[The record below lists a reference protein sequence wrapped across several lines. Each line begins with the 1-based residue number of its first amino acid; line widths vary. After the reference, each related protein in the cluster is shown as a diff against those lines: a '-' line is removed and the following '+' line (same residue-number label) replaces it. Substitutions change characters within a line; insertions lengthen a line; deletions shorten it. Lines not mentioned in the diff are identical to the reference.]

1 MVKLACWNLFSLS
14 QRVEKLKKK
23 KGKKKKLSNLNLLS
37 VQAAPLGTA
46 PSSRW
51 VPLPARLGLTATV
64 QTQKGSQHAGTI
76 LSAVWVSLVL
86 SSEHHHHHHR
96 EGVLQLL
103 SGHSHAIPYH
113 GAEHTE
119 LGLCLQYALLS
130 YPTL

>member
-14 QRVEKLKKK
+14 QRVDFFFF
-23 KGKKKKLSNLNLLS
+23 KGGEKLSNLNLLS

-86 SSEHHHHHHR
+86 KRASPPGRCSAATFRALPCHSLPWELITR
-96 EGVLQLL
+96 SWGFAYSLL
-103 SGHSHAIPYH
+103 CFITPP
-113 GAEHTE
+113 
-119 LGLCLQYALLS
+119 L
-130 YPTL
+130 

>member
-1 MVKLACWNLFSLS
+1 MLESFQFVAESRKI
-14 QRVEKLKKK
+14 K
-23 KGKKKKLSNLNLLS
+23 KGGEKLSNLNLLS
-37 VQAAPLGTA
+37 VQAAPLGPA

-86 SSEHHHHHHR
+86 STKHHHR

-103 SGHSHAIPYH
+103 FGRSHAIPYH
-113 GAEHTE
+113 G
-119 LGLCLQYALLS
+119 G
-130 YPTL
+130 